1 MKYQLENNKPDIA
14 EDCFVAASAD
24 LIGDVIMHQ
33 GASVWFNCVLRADNA
48 SITVGKNSNVQDG
61 SVLHVDPGFPLTIG
75 EGVTVG
81 HKVMLHGC
89 TIGDNSLIG
98 INAVVL
104 NGAQIGKNCIIG
116 ANALVTEGTIIGDGQ
131 MALGSP
137 AKVVKEVSE
146 GTIAMLKAGADHYVH
161 NGKRYQESLT
171 CLDQDLDT

>member
-1 MKYQLENNKPDIA
+1 MKYQLEDKAPDIA
-14 EDCFVAASAD
+14 EDCFVAKSAD
-24 LIGDVIMHQ
+24 LIGEVIMHQ
-33 GASVWFNCVLRADNA
+33 GASVWFNCVLRGDNA
-48 SITVGKNSNVQDG
+48 SITVGRNSNVQDG
-61 SVLHVDPGFPLTIG
+61 SVLHADPGFPLSIG
-75 EGVTVG
+75 EGVTIG

-116 ANALVTEGTIIGDGQ
+116 ANALVTEGTIIADGQ

-137 AKVVKEVSE
+137 AKVVKEISE
-146 GTIAMLKAGADHYVH
+146 GAVEMIEAGASHYVE
-161 NGKRYQESLT
+161 NSKRYRNSIT